1 MWCRT
6 GESVASMGL
15 FTPPMHTAAS
25 TRASRQGA
33 ADGIAAHA
41 VAEQD
46 EAAAAEA
53 AVFLQKAQ
61 RGAQVVRCLRKAPA
75 RPGPVLP

>member
-25 TRASRQGA
+25 TRLPGRGA

-53 AVFLQKAQ
+53 AVFLQKRSA
-61 RGAQVVRCLRKAPA
+61 A
-75 RPGPVLP
+75 RRSSAACGKPRHDRPVLP